1 MTGSVPEV
9 PPPSQDAHG
18 APSFQIGDLL
28 KRAGSSGTEAQA
40 VVLDKA
46 DDSGR
51 LLLMSLPAGEISEA
65 SAEEAASWTAAPMPQ
80 ARWVEVYELDAPS
93 PFFAA
98 YVPDIH
104 SAIAVY
110 RAFEARDGDFKV
122 EIYTNDER
130 ENEKLDE
137 IGYADVGLHPSP
149 R

>member
-9 PPPSQDAHG
+9 PLPAPDARETPG
-18 APSFQIGDLL
+18 FQIGDLL
-28 KRAGSSGTEAQA
+28 KQAGGMEAQA

-51 LLLMSLPAGEISEA
+51 LLLMSLPAGEIFEV
-65 SAEEAASWTAAPMPQ
+65 SAEETAPWTAAPVPQ

-104 SAIAVY
+104 SAIAIY

-130 ENEKLDE
+130 ENEMLDE
-137 IGYADVGLHPSP
+137 IGHFQ
-149 R
+149 

>member
-9 PPPSQDAHG
+9 PLPSQDARG
-18 APSFQIGDLL
+18 AQGFQIGDLL
-28 KRAGSSGTEAQA
+28 MQAAGSGTKAQA

-51 LLLMSLPAGEISEA
+51 LLLMSLPAGAIFEA
-65 SAEEAASWTAAPMPQ
+65 SAEEAASWITAPVPQ

-104 SAIAVY
+104 SAIAIY
-110 RAFEARDGDFKV
+110 RAIEAREGDFKV
-122 EIYTNDER
+122 EIYTNDAR
-130 ENEKLDE
+130 ENEMLDE
-137 IGYADVGLHPSP
+137 IGYFQ
-149 R
+149 